1 MKRIEEI
8 TPINA
13 GIVYGHKIN
22 SLVLIYLVYYVRLM
36 LERIHCC
43 WIACTVHVEHKG
55 NHEKLSDHK
64 KIATS

>member
-36 LERIHCC
+36 LERISLLLNCLYR
-43 WIACTVHVEHKG
+43 ACR
-55 NHEKLSDHK
+55 
-64 KIATS
+64 A